1 MCFSMFD
8 QTYIRGKLLQWESQ
22 IRIFKIRNS
31 FCCIPK
37 GSLKDNIK
45 DHYMVGF
52 GIRNKS
58 SSEENKRFPLFVVQ
72 ETHRKGGVVTP
83 KINTLNM
90 NRCVCLHTHQSLRLQ
105 MPRPGCISELRATKV
120 LKQIQPDSSV

>member
-8 QTYIRGKLLQWESQ
+8 QTYIREKLFQWESQ

-31 FCCIPK
+31 FCCIP
-37 GSLKDNIK
+37 LKDSIK

-52 GIRNKS
+52 DIRNKS
-58 SSEENKRFPLFVVQ
+58 SSEENKRFPLFVVPLAQ
-72 ETHRKGGVVTP
+72 ETHSKGGVVTP
-83 KINTLNM
+83 KINTLKM

-120 LKQIQPDSSV
+120 LKQIQSDSSV